1 MIGSKLF
8 QLAKPALFMLPPEQA
23 HHLSIKALKSGL
35 LPSCKNTADPKLQKF
50 IAGLNFPN
58 PIGIAAGYDKN
69 GEVPDAILRMGFG
82 FAEVGTITP
91 RPQSGNSR
99 PRIFRLE
106 QEQAIINRLGFNN
119 QGHAAVLRRLNART
133 VGGSGIETNK
143 GIVGINIGANKDT
156 DDFVADYVLG
166 IETFATF
173 ASYFTVNIS
182 SPNTPGLRNLQA
194 ADALTRLLD
203 NVLGTRDAV
212 TERTDRKVPIFLKIA
227 PDLDDS
233 ELDEIAGVINASAL
247 DGVIISNTTIDRS
260 VLSNA
265 ADGKEQ
271 GGLSGRPLFEKSTIV
286 LAKMRQRL
294 AQNLLIIGAGGV
306 DSVDTAIAK
315 LEAGA
320 DLIQIYTG
328 LVYQGPGLPQ
338 QISRGLS
345 DLVAR
350 EKLNNISDIVGR
362 KTDHWA
368 GLSLSK

>member
-1 MIGSKLF
+1 MIGSKIF
-8 QLAKPALFMLPPEQA
+8 QLTKPALFLLPPEQA

-35 LPSCKNTADPKLQKF
+35 LPQCKNALDSKLQRT
-50 IAGLNFPN
+50 IAGLDFPN

-69 GEVPDAILRMGFG
+69 GEVPDALLRMGFG

-91 RPQSGNSR
+91 RSQSGNPR

-106 QEQAIINRLGFNN
+106 QQQAIINRLGFNN
-119 QGHAAVLRRLNART
+119 QGHEAVLRRLNSRT
-133 VGGSGIETNK
+133 RSGSPN

-156 DDFVADYVLG
+156 NDFVADYVKG
-166 IETFATF
+166 IETFASL

-203 NVLGTRDAV
+203 NVLGKRDAIG
-212 TERTDRKVPIFLKIA
+212 EEIGRTVPVFLKIA
-227 PDLDDS
+227 PDLNDK
-233 ELDEIAGVINASAL
+233 ELDEIAEVINASAL

-260 VLSNA
+260 VLANA
-265 ADGKEQ
+265 SDGKEQ
-271 GGLSGRPLFEKSTIV
+271 GGLSGKPLFEKSTIL

-294 AQNLLIIGAGGV
+294 ADNLPIIGVGGV

-338 QISRGLS
+338 KIARGLS
-345 DLVAR
+345 ELVNR
-350 EKLNNISDIVGR
+350 EKLNNIGEIVGR
-362 KTDHWA
+362 MTGHWA
-368 GLSLSK
+368 EKQE

>member
-1 MIGSKLF
+1 MIGSRIF
-8 QLAKPALFMLPPEQA
+8 QLAKPALFLLPPEQA
-23 HHLSIKALKSGL
+23 HQVSIKALKSGL
-35 LPSCKNTADPKLQKF
+35 LPHCENASDSKLRRT

-91 RPQSGNSR
+91 RPQSGNPR

-106 QEQAIINRLGFNN
+106 REQAIVNRLGFNN
-119 QGHAAVLRRLNART
+119 QGHEAVLRRLNART
-133 VGGSGIETNK
+133 KK

-156 DDFVADYVLG
+156 DDFVADYVKG
-166 IETFATF
+166 IEIFASL
-173 ASYFTVNIS
+173 ASYFTINIS

-203 NVLGTRDAV
+203 NVLVKRDEV
-212 TERTDRKVPIFLKIA
+212 VGGLGRKVPVFLKIA
-227 PDLDDS
+227 PDLDDN
-233 ELDEIAGVINASAL
+233 ELDEIAQVVNASAL

-260 VLSNA
+260 VLANES
-265 ADGKEQ
+265 DGKEQ
-271 GGLSGRPLFEKSTIV
+271 GGLSGKPLFEKSTIV

-294 AQNLLIIGAGGV
+294 AGNLPIIGVGGV

-338 QISRGLS
+338 QIARGLS
-345 DLVAR
+345 YLVAR
-350 EKLNNISDIVGR
+350 ESLSNISEIVGR
-362 KTDHWA
+362 KAGHWA
-368 GLSLSK
+368 GL